1 MELSAVRIR
10 VRTESQIHAKHGR
23 KQNENVMNVIQFIK
37 LLNGV
42 KWYNVIKTRH
52 LHNIYGHI
60 HIHIFHHYNF
70 GLIFSWLHF
79 FSTFTS
85 LLLCQTSTKGESKM
99 LQDFCKFAFS
109 IFASLACSLSLSL
122 VLSFCFTRVWWL
134 FPYTLMVVIT
144 WEFLISW
151 EFHYNSIKWR
161 RELAFLCY
169 VTRMYIE

>member
-1 MELSAVRIR
+1 MELCAVRIR
-10 VRTESQIHAKHGR
+10 VRTESRIHAKHGR

-42 KWYNVIKTRH
+42 KCYNVIKTRH

-70 GLIFSWLHF
+70 ELIFSWLHF

-109 IFASLACSLSLSL
+109 IFASLACSLSLFSPFFL
-122 VLSFCFTRVWWL
+122 FHSSMVAFFLHTYGSDYLGILDFMRVPL
-134 FPYTLMVVIT
+134 
-144 WEFLISW
+144 
-151 EFHYNSIKWR
+151 
-161 RELAFLCY
+161 
-169 VTRMYIE
+169 